1 MKSDYISMID
11 KMLAK
16 VIKAENIEKKLKM
29 IYDYIC
35 FVYLKYN

>member
-16 VIKAENIEKKLKM
+16 ITSEQKLKR

-35 FVYLKYN
+35 FVYLKSND